1 MWNGSTP
8 NAPNWQGTDST
19 TGGGSVGDL
28 YIVPDPPTI
37 AENPSIGLEGRNE
50 VPLPLAYKDLAVAN
64 IDAEDITTTNLTAD
78 DITTGNLTA
87 TVNITTPSINNNPNF
102 DASNWSLFRA
112 ISDVRGTLGAFSIPL
127 YSIADFLNITCAN
140 SITAQAGSVTA
151 GLNVVAGVQVSAP
164 VGSFGVVTVAEDINV
179 SLTNETADVN
189 IYGANLLPGDN
200 ALYVEGG
207 TTLTGGGLIHGV
219 TIGALQVAGIDTVRI
234 DVLPAG
240 LALNSATFITANAAG
255 AANLAA
261 GGALSLAGG
270 DYIEYNTDQNRFINT
285 TSGNDYTDILVGN
298 IHPAYT
304 GSANLRINGGG
315 SGRGVELADVK
326 SIDLWTESI
335 ANWVNS
341 TSYAIGDKVK
351 FSSAYYNCVVANAY
365 TQPNIPIPN
374 WVSASNYITGTIV
387 FSSPYAFRCTSSI
400 SGSTTPPNPTSDP
413 NWFNL
418 GLLTNDITA
427 IWSVY
432 SPYASYISGDE
443 LSAVYVGTVE
453 ANVMGTDSLIGKTDP
468 YQINVGA
475 SLIADAGVR
484 VINEFNSIQLK
495 GKVGFDD
502 TLGFLSSTGSLSTIK
517 QVNSTGQIVID
528 TGAGLTI
535 DTTTSTDFSAGDVV
549 NLKNLT
555 LTTDLNPIWSDATT
569 YDLND
574 MVERDG
580 YNWRSEIA
588 DNVGNIPQA
597 LLQPW
602 LLSSDY
608 VVGNV
613 RYQAGI
619 NNAYI
624 CIANV
629 SGSTTLPSADPTNW
643 SFFQVGS
650 NAEDVWYQ
658 MNAVVQS
665 TIVGDRLSSI
675 QIGKQAFVGEAGT
688 YLVIAQDPE
697 QVGTLDA
704 VVGTGGSLNLVG
716 TDSATLV
723 ALTGTAGIVGDA
735 VSIQTIPTTG
745 GSILIEANE
754 DLTMGAIEDVALA
767 STTGNVLISS
777 LAGDITLNSADAL
790 TLGGANNVALGSTL
804 GDVNISATAGAMT
817 ITSKENLDLT
827 TTGTGNIN
835 LTTLGDL
842 IVSTDLSTSISAQ
855 TTITLACDG
864 DLALNSSSGNVVLSP
879 APAGVVVMSKDIDMN
894 DNNITDANTITA
906 RAGLTLA
913 STGATNINLS
923 PDTGGLIVANK
934 GLNLSNNNITNA
946 NTITG
951 QGALTLATTGATN
964 LNLSPATGGV
974 IVANKN
980 LSMGGNPITN
990 CASFGNN
997 GAITIAST
1005 TNSIF
1010 ISPST
1015 ASGTGVVQITKNLD
1029 MATINAITNCIGLSS
1044 ANALSFTANNGNV
1057 NLTATGSGNRI
1068 TLNSDA
1074 QMGNRTL
1081 FNFTGTNVGG
1091 IYGLTT
1097 QPLVLAGQQ
1106 TTPAVRCGGSLTMW
1120 QNATTQAPGNSI
1132 SGVTTLNGRNLFA
1145 YGNFYNTATQTLGAI
1160 NTATRVVMNTSANNN
1175 LITLDTTTNI
1185 GRITF
1190 TNAGVYHV
1198 VWNAYLFHGSG
1209 GTAKSCIWIRLNGT
1223 DVAGSGKT
1231 ENNDSQ
1237 QNETNL
1243 TSSSLIN
1250 ATAGQYIEFFWAS
1263 DSTNVPLTAIAA
1275 SAPFPATP
1283 SFNCTITI
1291 VG

>member
-8 NAPNWQGTDST
+8 NAPNWAGADNAE
-19 TGGGSVGDL
+19 GGGVGDL
-28 YIVPDPPTI
+28 YIVPDPPSI
-37 AENPSIGLEGRNE
+37 AENPSIGLQGRNE
-50 VPLPLAYKDLAVAN
+50 VPLPTKYKDLEV
-64 IDAEDITTTNLTAD
+64 D
-78 DITTGNLTA
+78 DLTA
-87 TVNITTPSINNNPNF
+87 TTINGNPDF
-102 DASNWSLFRA
+102 DASKWSLFPA
-112 ISDVRGTLGAFSIPL
+112 ISNVTGTLGAFSIPL
-127 YSIADFLNITCAN
+127 YSISDFLNITCAN

-675 QIGKQAFVGEAGT
+675 QIGQQEFVGEAGT
-688 YLVIAQDPE
+688 YLVIGQDVGA
-697 QVGTLDA
+697 VGTLDA
-704 VVGTGGSLNLVG
+704 TIGTGGSLNLIG
-716 TDSATLV
+716 QENATL
-723 ALTGTAGIVGDA
+723 ASLTGTAGIIGDS
-735 VSIQTIPTTG
+735 VYIQTIPTTG
-745 GSILIEANE
+745 GNILVEANE
-754 DLTMGAIEDVALA
+754 DLTMGAIQDASLG
-767 STTGNVLISS
+767 STTGNINITT
-777 LAGDITLNSADAL
+777 LAGDVIVNSADAL
-790 TLGGANNVALGSTL
+790 TLAGANNVALGSTA
-804 GDVNISATAGAMT
+804 GDVNITSEVSTSITATTGSIAITSDAGNIAITSATDTSIVAVDFINIQADTNVDVIANTGTIAITSGTDTTITATAGDLSLVAGDNIN
-817 ITSKENLDLT
+817 ITAGTGDNVIVNSILDL
-827 TTGTGNIN
+827 NN
-835 LTTLGDL
+835 
-842 IVSTDLSTSISAQ
+842 
-855 TTITLACDG
+855 
-864 DLALNSSSGNVVLSP
+864 NNVT
-879 APAGVVVMSKDIDMN
+879 N
-894 DNNITDANTITA
+894 ANTITGQGA
-906 RAGLTLA
+906 LTLA
-913 STGATNINLS
+913 TTGATNINLS

-934 GLNLSNNNITNA
+934 GLNLNNNNVTNA

-951 QGALTLATTGATN
+951 QT
-964 LNLSPATGGV
+964 
-974 IVANKN
+974 
-980 LSMGGNPITN
+980 
-990 CASFGNN
+990 
-997 GAITIAST
+997 
-1005 TNSIF
+1005 
-1010 ISPST
+1010 
-1015 ASGTGVVQITKNLD
+1015 
-1029 MATINAITNCIGLSS
+1029 
-1044 ANALSFTANNGNV
+1044 ALSLTAANGQV
-1057 NLTATGSGNRI
+1057 NLTATGTGNRI
-1068 TLNSDA
+1068 NFNSDA
-1074 QMGNRTL
+1074 QFNNRTL

-1091 IYGLTT
+1091 IFGLTT
-1097 QPLVLAGQQ
+1097 QSLNLVGQQ
-1106 TTPAVRCGGSLTMW
+1106 ATPAVTIRGSLTMW
-1120 QNATTQAPGNSI
+1120 ANATTQAPGNSI
-1132 SGVTTLNGRNLFA
+1132 SGVTTLNGRNLFS
-1145 YGNFYNTATQTLGAI
+1145 YGNFYNTASQTLGAI
-1160 NTATRVVMNTSANNN
+1160 NTATRIQMNTSANNN

>member
-8 NAPNWQGTDST
+8 NAPNWAGADNA
-19 TGGGSVGDL
+19 GGDGGVGDL
-28 YIVPDPPTI
+28 YIVPDPPTT

-50 VPLPLAYKDLAVAN
+50 VPLPLAYKDLEVAN

-78 DITTGNLTA
+78 DITTTNLTA
-87 TVNITTPSINNNPNF
+87 TTINGNPDF
-102 DASNWSLFRA
+102 DASKWSLFPA
-112 ISDVRGTLGAFSIPL
+112 ISNVTGTLGAFSIPL
-127 YSIADFLNITCAN
+127 YSISDFLNITCAN

-151 GLNVVAGVQVSAP
+151 GLNVIAGVSASAP
-164 VGSFGVVTVAEDINV
+164 LGAFNLITAEDINV
-179 SLTNETADVN
+179 SFTNETADVN

-207 TTLTGGGLIHGV
+207 TTLTGGGIVHGV

-240 LALNSATFITANAAG
+240 MDLVSATYITINAAG
-255 AANLAA
+255 AGNFAC

-270 DYIEYNTDQNRFINT
+270 SYIEYNSDDHRFINT
-285 TSGNDYTDILVGN
+285 TSGNDFTDIQVGN
-298 IHPAYT
+298 IHPAFN

-315 SGRGVELADVK
+315 SGRGVELADTK
-326 SIDLWTESI
+326 SIDLWTELPI
-335 ANWVNS
+335 ATWVNS
-341 TSYAIGDKVK
+341 TSYTIGQKVK
-351 FSSAYYNCVVANAY
+351 FSSAYYTCVVANAY

-387 FSSPYAFRCTSSI
+387 FSSPYAFICTASI

-432 SPYASYISGDE
+432 SPYASTITGDE
-443 LSAVYVGTVE
+443 LSSVNVGVVSAPAVG
-453 ANVMGTDSLIGKTDP
+453 ANNLTLIGQTTNDANITF
-468 YQINVGA
+468 INSA
-475 SLIADAGVR
+475 S
-484 VINEFNSIQLK
+484 
-495 GKVGFDD
+495 
-502 TLGFLSSTGSLSTIK
+502 TSTSVIK
-517 QVNSTGQIVID
+517 QVDSTGEIQIN
-528 TGAGLTI
+528 TAAGLKI
-535 DTTTSTDFSAGDVV
+535 DTTTSTDFAAGDVV

-555 LTTDLNPIWSDATT
+555 LTTDLNPTWSDIIT
-569 YDLND
+569 YALND

-588 DNVGNIPQA
+588 GNVGNIPQA
-597 LLQPW
+597 LLQTW
-602 LLSSDY
+602 LTLSNY

-613 RYQAGI
+613 RYETGI
-619 NNAYI
+619 NNAYL

-665 TIVGDRLSSI
+665 TIVGDRLSTI
-675 QIGKQAFVGEAGT
+675 QIGQQEFVGEAGT
-688 YLVIAQDPE
+688 YLVIGQEAG

-704 VVGTGGSLNLVG
+704 TIGSGGSLTLVG
-716 TDSATLV
+716 TDNATL
-723 ALTGTAGIVGDA
+723 ASLTGTAGVVGDA
-735 VSIQTIPTTG
+735 VYIQTIPTTG
-745 GSILIEANE
+745 GSILVEANE
-754 DLTMGAIEDVALA
+754 DLTMGAIQEVALA
-767 STTGNVLISS
+767 STTGNVNITT

-790 TLGGANNVALGSTL
+790 TLAGANNVALGSTSA
-804 GDVNISATAGAMT
+804 DVNITSEVSTSITATTGSIAITSDAANIAITSATDTSIVAVDFINIQAQESVDIISNANTIAITSGTDTTITATAGDLSLVAGDNIN
-817 ITSKENLDLT
+817 ITAGTGDKVIVNSILDL
-827 TTGTGNIN
+827 
-835 LTTLGDL
+835 
-842 IVSTDLSTSISAQ
+842 
-855 TTITLACDG
+855 
-864 DLALNSSSGNVVLSP
+864 
-879 APAGVVVMSKDIDMN
+879 
-894 DNNITDANTITA
+894 
-906 RAGLTLA
+906 
-913 STGATNINLS
+913 
-923 PDTGGLIVANK
+923 
-934 GLNLSNNNITNA
+934 NNNNVTNA

-964 LNLSPATGGV
+964 LNLSPDTGGL
-974 IVANKN
+974 IVANKGLN
-980 LSMGGNPITN
+980 MSNNNVTNANTIT
-990 CASFGNN
+990 GQ
-997 GAITIAST
+997 T
-1005 TNSIF
+1005 
-1010 ISPST
+1010 
-1015 ASGTGVVQITKNLD
+1015 
-1029 MATINAITNCIGLSS
+1029 
-1044 ANALSFTANNGNV
+1044 ALSLTAANGQV
-1057 NLTATGSGNRI
+1057 NLTATGTGNRI
-1068 TLNSDA
+1068 NFNSDA
-1074 QMGNRTL
+1074 QFNNRTL

-1091 IYGLTT
+1091 IFGLTT
-1097 QPLVLAGQQ
+1097 QSLNLVGQQ
-1106 TTPAVRCGGSLTMW
+1106 TTPAVTIKGSLTMW
-1120 QNATTQAPGNSI
+1120 LNATTQAPGNSI
-1132 SGVTTLNGRNLFA
+1132 SGVTTLNGRNLFS

-1160 NTATRVVMNTSANNN
+1160 NTATRIQMDTSANNN
-1175 LITLDTTTNI
+1175 NITLDTTTNI

-1209 GTAKSCIWIRLNGT
+1209 GTVKSCIWIRLNGT

-1237 QNETNL
+1237 QNETNM

-1250 ATAGQYIEFFWAS
+1250 ATANQYIEFFWAA

-1275 SAPFPATP
+1275 SAPYPATP
-1283 SFNCTITI
+1283 SFSCTITI